1 MTKELVITEKISK
14 KICQELMLGTPLVRI
29 AKDKDMPSLTK
40 IYKWIAEHKEFANSI
55 QDARRIGAQSYIE
68 KAMDELEHADNRNI
82 MVIREKVQLAKWLA
96 SKLISVYGDRQE
108 IKQETNI
115 EIKWTT
121 DDKDIIDVTAQEIGI
136 TDIKQS

>member
-1 MTKELVITEKISK
+1 
-14 KICQELMLGTPLVRI
+14 MLGTPLVRI